1 MNTHP
6 AVQSVPQNR
15 LASLPATRLISSRS
29 RLCTSPRAILGLL
42 AAFWV
47 LTFCGNATAQEIP
60 GWTLVWADEFDQP
73 DGSSPDSAKWTFDI
87 GATGWGNNEWQYYT
101 SRTNNARIENGCL
114 VIEAKAE
121 QYQGANYTSARLK
134 TQGKASWT
142 YGRIEAR
149 IQIPRGQGIWPAF
162 WMLGTNI
169 TSVGWPN
176 CGEIDIMENIGK
188 EPTLVHGTI
197 HGPGYSGGNA
207 VGGQYSHPDNAP
219 FADDFHIYA
228 VEWTTNLIQWFVN
241 GEQYFTATPA
251 SVRGAPWVFTQPQFL
266 ILNVA
271 VGGNWPGYPDETTVF
286 PQRMLVDYVR
296 VYAKSNPPPTVSGAL
311 INGNFETG
319 LLAPWVGKD
328 YCCAN
333 PQGGNITDTNGLV
346 WDPTLNGPNNQGIR
360 NPAFGAYACKLYGNF
375 SGGPNNPGFYQDVD
389 VVPGTIWSARIR
401 ARTES
406 PDHIRDANHAKLEVS
421 FFDDSGTV
429 LAKYV
434 SATFD
439 TGMPVNTWVTLGV
452 QQQVLPVTAPAT
464 LMHAPPGAVKMRFE
478 VTFSQQLWD
487 WGSIYFDEAQLQE
500 IVRPRLSATLTP
512 AGEIEI
518 TFQTQEGVTY
528 QVLCK
533 DLLADEEWTPLAA
546 VPGDGMIQTVSCP
559 VTAESQLYTVRLE

>member
-1 MNTHP
+1 M
-6 AVQSVPQNR
+6 
-15 LASLPATRLISSRS
+15 
-29 RLCTSPRAILGLL
+29 
-42 AAFWV
+42 

-251 SVRGAPWVFTQPQFL
+251 SVRGAPW
-266 ILNVA
+266 
-271 VGGNWPGYPDETTVF
+271 
-286 PQRMLVDYVR
+286 
-296 VYAKSNPPPTVSGAL
+296 
-311 INGNFETG
+311 
-319 LLAPWVGKD
+319 
-328 YCCAN
+328 
-333 PQGGNITDTNGLV
+333 
-346 WDPTLNGPNNQGIR
+346 
-360 NPAFGAYACKLYGNF
+360 
-375 SGGPNNPGFYQDVD
+375 
-389 VVPGTIWSARIR
+389 
-401 ARTES
+401 
-406 PDHIRDANHAKLEVS
+406 
-421 FFDDSGTV
+421 
-429 LAKYV
+429 
-434 SATFD
+434 
-439 TGMPVNTWVTLGV
+439 
-452 QQQVLPVTAPAT
+452 
-464 LMHAPPGAVKMRFE
+464 
-478 VTFSQQLWD
+478 
-487 WGSIYFDEAQLQE
+487 
-500 IVRPRLSATLTP
+500 
-512 AGEIEI
+512 
-518 TFQTQEGVTY
+518 
-528 QVLCK
+528 
-533 DLLADEEWTPLAA
+533 
-546 VPGDGMIQTVSCP
+546 
-559 VTAESQLYTVRLE
+559 